1 MGSQKTIM
9 QRKFFYALDL
19 FLMVCAFLVAAT
31 IKYEAGSLSF
41 APQFPSAFHQ
51 LVLALLLLS
60 SAVSYQMFRLYEPDR
75 QLETLGTT
83 VSIIKAVVFSAIA
96 VLILLYLAHS
106 GDVSRMLVGSYV
118 LLNVLFLLSYRYLR
132 LVLHR
137 NSVRQGLNN
146 HEVLVV
152 GSRERA
158 KDLIRY
164 LKSMDHLGYH
174 ILGCLEVDDSR
185 YEEEVAEG
193 VRVIGSMEN
202 FKAFLLHFAVA
213 EIVFAMPLN
222 KIDNVMDYISF
233 AEELGI
239 NVRIVPDWQIH
250 KLKYQPSVASVSIG
264 DFVGMPMVS
273 LSSGPQRV
281 FELTVKEV
289 FDRVAAFWGLFFL
302 LPLFLLLAVIIKM
315 TSSGP
320 VFFRQERSGLNG
332 RTFGLFKFRSMV
344 VNAEELRKDLDSLNE
359 QEGPVFKITDD
370 PRVTWIGKILRKTSL
385 DELPQLINV
394 LKGEMALVG
403 PRPPLPAEVEQYDPW
418 QRRRLSMKPG
428 ITCIWQVSGR
438 NEIGFEQWM
447 RMDLEYIDKWSL
459 FLDLK
464 LLLKTVPAVVLGTGH

>member
-1 MGSQKTIM
+1 MKS
-9 QRKFFYALDL
+9 KFFYALDL
-19 FLMVCAFLVAAT
+19 FLMVCAFLFASAV
-31 IKYEAGSLSF
+31 KYEAGSLTF
-41 APQFPSAFHQ
+41 VPQFPSAFHQ
-51 LVLALLLLS
+51 LVLALLLLA
-60 SAVSYQMFRLYEPDR
+60 SAVTYQMFRLYEPDR
-75 QLETLGTT
+75 QLERLRTT
-83 VSIIKAVVFSAIA
+83 ISIVKAVVSSVAG
-96 VLILLYLAHS
+96 VLLLLYLVHS
-106 GDVSRMLVGSYV
+106 GDVSRILIAFYV
-118 LLNVLFLLSYRYLR
+118 LINTTLLLSYRYVR

-137 NSVRQGLNN
+137 RSVRNGLNT
-146 HEVLVV
+146 HEVLVI

-164 LKSMDHLGYH
+164 LKSMSHLGYR
-174 ILGCLEVDDSR
+174 IMGCLEVDDST
-185 YEEEVAEG
+185 YEQEVAEG
-193 VRVIGSMEN
+193 VHVIGSMAD
-202 FKAFLLHFAVA
+202 FKSFLLHFTVD

-222 KIDNVMDYISF
+222 KIENVMDYIAF

-239 NVRIVPDWQIH
+239 NIRILPDWQIH
-250 KLKYQPSVASVSIG
+250 KLKYQPSVASFSIG

-289 FDRVAAFWGLFFL
+289 VDRVAAFCGLIL
-302 LPLFLLLAVIIKM
+302 LSPLFLLLAAIIKL

-332 RTFGLFKFRSMV
+332 RIFGLYKFRSMV
-344 VNAEELRKDLDSLNE
+344 SNAEELRKDLDELNE
-359 QEGPVFKITDD
+359 QEGPVFKIAND
-370 PRVTWIGKILRKTSL
+370 PRVTWIGKLLRKTSL

-394 LKGEMALVG
+394 VKGEMSLVG
-403 PRPPLPAEVEQYDPW
+403 PRPPLPAEVVQYDPW

-459 FLDLK
+459 LLDVK
-464 LLLKTVPAVVLGTGH
+464 LLLKTVPAVVFGTGH